1 MQRLVSLSF
10 ILVISASGVIQRL
23 VQPERERLVARSF
36 HVLDVFTDRP
46 LEGNPLAV
54 VLDAEGLDDAAM
66 LAITREFNLSETV
79 FVLPPDDPVNSAKI
93 RIFTPGGELPFA
105 GHPTVGTAVLLAEL
119 RAASH
124 IANGVV
130 IALEEKIGLIHV
142 EVQRRRGGVPRAVFT
157 LPRPAENLN
166 IDLDPVLVAGAL
178 GLDPLD
184 LGFGA
189 HGLSVWSAGV
199 PFAMVP
205 VRSLAVIGQARV
217 QESALWRRAFG
228 VTGKGAAFLYTRETL
243 HPEHHVHA
251 RMFHPLGGIPEDP
264 ATGSAVAAFS
274 GVAATCELPED
285 GTHQLIIEQGFEMGR
300 PSLIALD
307 IEIRGGRLVGAAIG
321 GSAVRIS
328 DGRLHV

>member
-1 MQRLVSLSF
+1 MS
-10 ILVISASGVIQRL
+10 
-23 VQPERERLVARSF
+23 RSF

-105 GHPTVGTAVLLAEL
+105 GHPTVGTAALLAEL
-119 RAASH
+119 RASSH
-124 IANGVV
+124 IANGVI

-142 EVQRRRGGVPRAVFT
+142 EVRRRRGGVPRAVFG
-157 LPRPAENLN
+157 LPKLSENLN
-166 IDLDPVLVAGAL
+166 IDIDSELAAKAL

-184 LGFGA
+184 FGFGA

-199 PFAMVP
+199 PFVMVP
-205 VRSLAVIGQARV
+205 VRSLDAIARAHV
-217 QESALWRRAFG
+217 ADMAIWRQAFG
-228 VTGKGAAFLYTRETL
+228 ASGKGAAFLYTRETTR
-243 HPEHHVHA
+243 PDHHIHA
-251 RMFHPLGGIPEDP
+251 RMFHPMGGIPEDP

-307 IEIRGGRLVGAAIG
+307 LDIRAGRLVSAAIG

-328 DGRLHV
+328 EGKLHV